1 MKRNLFRRGLVAAL
15 AAGAFLAFGIGTAEA
30 QGGEW
35 VFFGSGRTTFRGG
48 NSYYRDVVYYGV
60 DVYAPT
66 TYYVPAPVYVY
77 PQPVFVNP
85 VPTYNYVNVPTP
97 TVVAPVVVYASR

>member
-1 MKRNLFRRGLVAAL
+1 MKRNSFRRGLVAAL

-30 QGGEW
+30 RGGEW
-35 VFFGSGRTTFRGG
+35 VVFGSGRAPFRGG
-48 NSYYRDVVYYGV
+48 HSLHRGVAYYGA

-77 PQPVFVNP
+77 PQPVIVNP
-85 VPTYNYVNVPTP
+85 VPMYNYVTVPTP
-97 TVVAPVVVYASR
+97 TVVAPVIVYESR